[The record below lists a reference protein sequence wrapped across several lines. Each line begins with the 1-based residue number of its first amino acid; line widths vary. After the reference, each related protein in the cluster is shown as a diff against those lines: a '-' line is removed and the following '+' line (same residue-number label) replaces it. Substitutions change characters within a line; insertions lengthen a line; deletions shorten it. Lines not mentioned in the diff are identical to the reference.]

1 MTEARGHLGQTLEL
15 RLKQHSIPT
24 EIANLAREL
33 RATSEDEALINAI
46 IPETIRQRG
55 WRYIVRTWRVQR
67 IKAALVAEASV
78 IVTNVAH
85 RAGYDE
91 LEPVVH
97 LDGPQRPVEEW
108 RHVAVVLAS
117 DVHNATARA
126 LRYALSLRADDLHCV
141 HVAVDE
147 NEATRV
153 RREWQE
159 WNPGISLE
167 TLESLPTDRRA
178 DSLVGPWNPGG

>member
-1 MTEARGHLGQTLEL
+1 M
-15 RLKQHSIPT
+15 
-24 EIANLAREL
+24 
-33 RATSEDEALINAI
+33 
-46 IPETIRQRG
+46 
-55 WRYIVRTWRVQR
+55 
-67 IKAALVAEASV
+67 
-78 IVTNVAH
+78 AH
-85 RAGYDE
+85 HAGYDE
-91 LEPVVH
+91 LEPVVD
-97 LDGPQRPVEEW
+97 LDGQQRPMEEW

-159 WNPGISLE
+159 WNPGIPLE
-167 TLESLPTDRRA
+167 TLESPYRQIAGPIHTWVRGILEEQPRTFVT
-178 DSLVGPWNPGG
+178 LVIPEFVVRKWWHRFLHNQTALTLKGTFLFEPSVVVSAVPYRL